1 MLELQEEHSAYS
13 EREMIRTRRIGFAL
27 AALLAI
33 QPALG
38 FVCQLNCRPAERT
51 SAQNAQHVGGT
62 GCHEEATTEDVA
74 RVALLGTPAHSCNH
88 FSAPA
93 TAPLVEKLIASGAVI
108 HGQVAF
114 VRLLRE
120 PEHRSIQSHDTHAPP
135 GHSAHPTDVL

>member
-1 MLELQEEHSAYS
+1 
-13 EREMIRTRRIGFAL
+13 MIRTRRIGFAL

-51 SAQNAQHVGGT
+51 AAQNAQHVAAT
-62 GCHEEATTEDVA
+62 GCHEEAPTNDTVA
-74 RVALLGTPAHSCNH
+74 TALLGVPAHSCNH
-88 FSAPA
+88 FSALA
-93 TAPLVEKLIASGAVI
+93 TALVVEKLIASGAVI

-120 PEHRSIQSHDTHAPP
+120 PEHRSIQPHDTHAPP
-135 GHSAHPTDVL
+135 GTPVRATDVLRV